1 MIELIKVVVIAYLHI
16 LDPKGQGYHL
26 SHLLAALD
34 FALLV
39 ILAIKALLPGVSIHR
54 IT

>member
-1 MIELIKVVVIAYLHI
+1 VIVDRAYQSGGYSI

-39 ILAIKALLPGVSIHR
+39 ILAIEALLPGVPSHR